1 LGLGRHLVMSTQD
14 SIPGVQYPHQM
25 SEDEFRTW
33 WNSIH
38 ADDEPVVRPLPEI
51 IYLGQESATASE
63 AE

>member
-1 LGLGRHLVMSTQD
+1 MSTKD

-63 AE
+63 TE